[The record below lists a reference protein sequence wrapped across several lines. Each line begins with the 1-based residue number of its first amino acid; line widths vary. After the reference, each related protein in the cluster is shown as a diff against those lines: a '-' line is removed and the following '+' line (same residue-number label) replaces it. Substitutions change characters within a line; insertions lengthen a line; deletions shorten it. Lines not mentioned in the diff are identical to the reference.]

1 MQGGM
6 VSQPPLLPT
15 SDAPELAGH
24 EARRLPP
31 GVDQPTQPDPVSL
44 FERLRWELD
53 ADHAR
58 QARQLDALWA
68 ETARLVSE
76 LTASSAAVAPVR
88 RIPQPQA
95 VPLVVLEQIRNAR
108 SDVALIHL
116 EIGRITRNSTELTML
131 TKLRALE
138 RDVDLRVI
146 YSPEL
151 LIHPIVRKNVARQL
165 EAGAKVRATP
175 APTIQMF
182 LCDGRSAVLTRLA
195 RSGPRHAVL
204 VRESTLVG
212 VLYMLFDAWWAEAKD
227 ASLYLADSAADPLAG
242 VSCEE
247 RVLLQLLG
255 DGLTDETVA
264 QQLGISVRTVRR
276 RVATLLRELKAD
288 SRFQAG
294 VLVTRRG
301 WL

>member
-1 MQGGM
+1 M
-6 VSQPPLLPT
+6 SQPSVLPS
-15 SDAPELAGH
+15 SDALGLTGH
-24 EARRLPP
+24 EAHRLLPRA
-31 GVDQPTQPDPVSL
+31 GQTTHADPVSL

-58 QARQLDALWA
+58 QTRQLEALWA
-68 ETARLVSE
+68 ETARLVSD
-76 LTASSAAVAPVR
+76 LAASSAATTPVR
-88 RIPQPQA
+88 RIPQPHA
-95 VPLVVLEQIRNAR
+95 VPLVVMEQIRNAK

-116 EIGRITRNSTELTML
+116 EVGHTTRNSTELTMPI
-131 TKLRALE
+131 KLRALE
-138 RDVDLRVI
+138 RGIDLRVI
-146 YSPEL
+146 YPPTL
-151 LIHPIVRKNVARQL
+151 LIHPIVRQNVAQQL
-165 EAGAKVRATP
+165 EAGAKVRTTP

-182 LCDGRSAVLTRLA
+182 LCDGRSAVLTRSA
-195 RSGPRHAVL
+195 RSGARHAVL
-204 VRESTLVG
+204 VGESMLVG
-212 VLYMLFDAWWAEAKD
+212 VLYMLFDAWWAEAKEAAPYLTD
-227 ASLYLADSAADPLAG
+227 SSASPLAE

-264 QQLGISVRTVRR
+264 HQLGVSVRTVRR
-276 RVATLLRELKAD
+276 RVATLLRQLKAD

>member
-1 MQGGM
+1 M
-6 VSQPPLLPT
+6 SQPSLRPSSDPL
-15 SDAPELAGH
+15 ELAGN
-24 EARRLPP
+24 EVRRLPP
-31 GVDQPTQPDPVSL
+31 GAGQTTQADPVSL

-58 QARQLDALWA
+58 QTRQLEALWA

-76 LTASSAAVAPVR
+76 LTASPAAAAPVK
-88 RIPQPQA
+88 RIPQPHA
-95 VPLVVLEQIRNAR
+95 VPLVVMEQIRNAK

-116 EIGRITRNSTELTML
+116 ETGHIIRNSTELTMP

-138 RDVDLRVI
+138 RGIDLRVL
-146 YSPEL
+146 YPPKL
-151 LIHPIVRKNVARQL
+151 LIHPILRQNVARQL
-165 EAGAKVRATP
+165 EAGAKVRTTP
-175 APTIQMF
+175 APTIQML
-182 LCDGRSAVLTRLA
+182 LCDGRSAVLSLLA
-195 RSGPRHAVL
+195 RGGSRHAVL

-212 VLYMLFDAWWAEAKD
+212 VLYLLFDAWWAQAKD
-227 ASLYLADSAADPLAG
+227 AALYLADSSANPSAD
-242 VSCEE
+242 VSGEE

-264 QQLGISVRTVRR
+264 HQLGISVRTVRR
-276 RVATLLRELKAD
+276 RVATLLRQLKAD

-294 VLVTRRG
+294 VLVARRG